1 MKWAT
6 GGEQVLKIPDN
17 RRKKRINKAM
27 SGCNHQRQHAQSP
40 LQYPLSAD
48 ADALHKKRPAANMWQ
63 WIGVFYLTL

>member
-1 MKWAT
+1 MKCAT

-17 RRKKRINKAM
+17 RRKKLIDRTM
-27 SGCNHQRQHAQSP
+27 SGGTHQRQHAQSP
-40 LQYPLSAD
+40 LQYPIS